1 MSHVKV
7 KMHQILF
14 PASVCSFVRVKLHLR
29 LKTHGVENRRR
40 FSTPKT
46 GAGFRPRV
54 SSLSLRN
61 GRTDGRRTDG
71 QYVDVTRALCINV
84 KSYTM
89 LQRSLHNVR
98 SCYTVYT
105 LMKHVRPVFENTFT
119 FFFRF

>member
-14 PASVCSFVRVKLHLR
+14 PASVCSFVRVKLH
-29 LKTHGVENRRR
+29 
-40 FSTPKT
+40 
-46 GAGFRPRV
+46 
-54 SSLSLRN
+54 LRN

-89 LQRSLHNVR
+89 LQRSLHNV
-98 SCYTVYT
+98 
-105 LMKHVRPVFENTFT
+105 HAIPFT
-119 FFFRF
+119 H